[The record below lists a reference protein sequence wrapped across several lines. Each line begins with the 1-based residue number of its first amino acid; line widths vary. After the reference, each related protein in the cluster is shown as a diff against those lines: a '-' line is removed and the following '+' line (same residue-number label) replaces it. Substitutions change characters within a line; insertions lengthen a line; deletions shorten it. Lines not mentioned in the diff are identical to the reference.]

1 MLPASPEAL
10 AILPFQEAMHRAG
23 IATGTD
29 KISLHRYDQVYGR
42 ALAGYANTESFAM
55 LEIGFGAGK
64 GVAFWQALFP
74 HAFHYCLDLDHG
86 DWSDGN
92 TCMLRVDQSKPQDL
106 ERAIANVQH
115 PISLIVD
122 DGSHHPDHQLL
133 SFSILFQQ
141 LLQPGGLY
149 ILEDVETSYWRR
161 GNLYDYEYSYGLGNR
176 HSAVEA
182 CKLLADFVNR
192 RFLDPADRNWLV
204 ASLLDVGIDP
214 AAAAQVESVSF
225 GRNAILLLK
234 NLATPAEDEQP
245 VYLHHRCT
253 SRGSPPMSQPPT
265 DENPR
270 AQTSATQKQ

>member
-1 MLPASPEAL
+1 
-10 AILPFQEAMHRAG
+10 
-23 IATGTD
+23 
-29 KISLHRYDQVYGR
+29 
-42 ALAGYANTESFAM
+42 
-55 LEIGFGAGK
+55 
-64 GVAFWQALFP
+64 
-74 HAFHYCLDLDHG
+74 
-86 DWSDGN
+86 
-92 TCMLRVDQSKPQDL
+92 
-106 ERAIANVQH
+106 VQH

-133 SFSILFQQ
+133 SFSMLFQQ

-161 GNLYDYEYSYGLGNR
+161 GSLYNYEYRYGLGNR

-234 NLATPAEDEQP
+234 NLATPAEEAQP
-245 VYLHHRCT
+245 AYLHHPRT
-253 SRGSPPMSQPPT
+253 SRASPPVSQLPK

-270 AQTSATQKQ
+270 AEINGEQKQ